1 MLNEQNIRLI
11 FGLKLRQL
19 RQKKQMLPKQLAK
32 AAGISQSY
40 LNEIEKGKKYPQP
53 QKIVSLASVL
63 GVSYDEMVS
72 LKLDK
77 QLSPIIDLLQSNAL
91 QDLPLETF
99 GIGTDKLVE
108 LIANAPA
115 KVSAFIST
123 LIDISRNYEMKVE
136 QFYLTALRS
145 YQQMHDNYFEEI
157 EESVQLFM
165 KEYQEN
171 LGVDFDFSLESLQNV
186 LLEKYRYK
194 IDKKRLSEYPELRS
208 VRSLFVKKR
217 RKNVLLLNDNLNA
230 IQQKFQL
237 GKEIGYQYMKLKER
251 NMGPSWMQASSFEQT
266 LNNFKASYFA
276 GALLINREP
285 LISDLKALFKKS
297 KWNGEAF
304 LQMMKSYQVS
314 PETFM
319 HRITS
324 VLPRFFGLNQLF
336 FLRFTNTQK
345 NDEYVITKELH
356 LPKPHKPHGNQLN
369 EHYCRRWI
377 TINILKELA
386 LKQKENKKAG
396 PIVRVQ
402 RSLYIDSGNE
412 YFCISIAR
420 AMYPTP
426 NKNSSVT
433 IGFLMNKDFKNK
445 VRFWNDSNIA
455 VRMVNETCERCRL
468 TDCHERVV
476 EASVLQEQAK
486 VERAE
491 AAVENLLNSF

>member
-19 RQKKQMLPKQLAK
+19 RQKKQMPPKELAK
-32 AAGISQSY
+32 AAGISPSY

-53 QKIVSLASVL
+53 QKIVSLANVL
-63 GVSYDEMVS
+63 DVSYDEMVS

-77 QLSPIIDLLQSNAL
+77 QLSPIVDLLQSNAL

-99 GIGTDKLVE
+99 GISTDKLVE
-108 LIANAPA
+108 LISNAPA

-123 LIDISRNYEMKVE
+123 LIDIARNYEMKVE
-136 QFYLTALRS
+136 QFYFTTLRS

-157 EESVQLFM
+157 EENVEIFIN
-165 KEYQEN
+165 EYHN
-171 LGVDFDFSLESLQNV
+171 KANNDFSLKNLQGILTKN
-186 LLEKYRYK
+186 YGYT
-194 IDKKRLSEYPELRS
+194 IDEKRLSQYPELRS
-208 VRSLFVKKR
+208 VRSLFVKK
-217 RKNVLLLNDNLNA
+217 KQQNLLLINGNLND

-237 GKEIGYQYMKLKER
+237 GKEIGYQYMQLVER

-285 LISDLKALFKKS
+285 LLADLTSLFHNTN
-297 KWNGEAF
+297 WNGDAF
-304 LQMMKSYQVS
+304 LKMLKGYEVS

-324 VLPRFFGLNQLF
+324 ILPRFFGLNQLF
-336 FLRFTNTQK
+336 FLRFTNTK
-345 NDEYVITKELH
+345 ENDEYVITKELH
-356 LPKPHKPHGNQLN
+356 LPKPHNPHGNQLN

-386 LKQKENKKAG
+386 KEQAINKKAG

-426 NKNSSVT
+426 NQNSSVT

-445 VRFWNDSNIA
+445 VRFWNDPAIA

-468 TDCHERVV
+468 TDCKERIV
-476 EASVLQEQAK
+476 EASVLQQQAK

-491 AAVENLLNSF
+491 SAVENLLKSL

>member
-1 MLNEQNIRLI
+1 MLNERNIRLI

-19 RQKKQMLPKQLAK
+19 RQKKQMQPKALAK
-32 AAGISQSY
+32 AAGISPSY

-53 QKIVSLASVL
+53 QKIVSLANVL
-63 GVSYDEMVS
+63 EVSYDEMVS

-77 QLSPIIDLLQSNAL
+77 QLSPIVDLLQSNAL
-91 QDLPLETF
+91 QDLPLDTF

-108 LIANAPA
+108 LISNAPA

-123 LIDISRNYEMKVE
+123 LIDIARNYEMKVE

-165 KEYQEN
+165 SEHQEN
-171 LGVDFDFSLESLQNV
+171 LKADFDFSLENLQAV
-186 LLEKYRYK
+186 LTKKYRYT
-194 IDKKRLSEYPELRS
+194 IDEKRLSEYPELRS
-208 VRSLFVKKR
+208 VRSLFVKKK
-217 RKNVLLLNDNLNA
+217 RKNLLLINDNLNA

-237 GKEIGYQYMKLKER
+237 GKEIGYQYMKLPER
-251 NMGPSWMQASSFEQT
+251 NIGPSWMQKSSFEQV

-276 GALLINREP
+276 GALLINRKP
-285 LISDLKALFKKS
+285 LIADLSCLFQNTT
-297 KWNGEAF
+297 WNGEAF
-304 LQMMKSYQVS
+304 LQMMKGYQVS

-345 NDEYVITKELH
+345 DDQYVITKELH
-356 LPKPHKPHGNQLN
+356 LPKPHNPHGNQLN

-386 LKQKENKKAG
+386 EAQTTNKKAG

-426 NKNSSVT
+426 NRNSSVT

-445 VRFWNDSNIA
+445 VKFWNDPNIA
-455 VRMVNETCERCRL
+455 VRMVNETCQRCRL
-468 TDCHERVV
+468 TDCKERAV
-476 EASVLQEQAK
+476 EATVLQQQAK
-486 VERAE
+486 IESAE